1 MDRIQFKHF
10 PKFHKQAR
18 SKHEMRVQCEQN
30 QAWGRTRAGT
40 QIQVAS

>member
-18 SKHEMRVQCEQN
+18 SKDEKLVQCEQN
-30 QAWGRTRAGT
+30 QTQGRAPKGT
-40 QIQVAS
+40 QRKVAS